1 MSFKAAI
8 FDLDGVLVNT
18 VPLHFKAWKKMFNEY
33 GKEFNFED
41 YKQKVDGIL
50 RLDGAMAILTGMPID
65 ELEKAAA
72 KKQGYYLELIKQEG
86 VEAYQTS
93 ADLIKEL
100 KEHGIKIAVI
110 SSSRNCHL
118 ILEKASLL
126 NLIDIEISGND
137 ITKGKPDPQIFLMA
151 LERLGIK
158 ASEGIVFEDAVLG
171 VEAAKR
177 AKIVTVGIDRH
188 KDPRSL
194 SKANLVVEDLSEVNF
209 NKLNKILSQ

>member
-41 YKQKVDGIL
+41 YKQKVDGIP
-50 RLDGAMAILTGMPID
+50 RLDGAMAILTGLPID

-118 ILEKASLL
+118 ILEKANLL

-209 NKLNKILSQ
+209 NKLNKMLSQ